1 MNHSVRTLLLL
12 AALTSIGLGG
22 CATQRRTDGAVF
34 GGAAGTG
41 VGAIVGHQ
49 LGNTGAGAVIG
60 GIVGAVTGNAIGG
73 SLDEIEARNRAE
85 IEARLGRPPRPGAVS
100 VGDVVEMSK
109 HGVSSSTIIRHIQVR
124 GTTGPME
131 TADILTMNDAGVDDA
146 VQQAMM
152 NPPSPPRKVVR
163 REVITRPVI
172 VERHYPVYHHPH
184 YDYHHDNHHHRRHH
198 RTGVSFSYRGH

>member
-1 MNHSVRTLLLL
+1 MNHSVRSLLVL

-34 GGAAGTG
+34 GGLAGTG

-73 SLDEIEARNRAE
+73 SLDEIEASNRAE
-85 IEARLGRPPRPGAVS
+85 IEARLGRPPGPGAVS
-100 VGDVVEMSK
+100 VYDVVELSQK
-109 HGVSSSTIIRHIQVR
+109 GVSSATIIRHIQIR
-124 GTTGPME
+124 GTTGPMG
-131 TADILTMNDAGVDDA
+131 TDDLLLMNNEGVDDA

-152 NPPSPPRKVVR
+152 SPPAPPKKYVR
-163 REVITRPVI
+163 REVVTRPVI
-172 VERHYPVYHHPH
+172 VQRHYPLYRDPYY
-184 YDYHHDNHHHRRHH
+184 YDHHHHYRPRH
-198 RTGVSFSYRGH
+198 RSGISFSYRNH

>member
-1 MNHSVRTLLLL
+1 MNHSVRTLLVL

-34 GGAAGTG
+34 GGLAGTG

-73 SLDEIEARNRAE
+73 SLDEIEARNQAE
-85 IEARLGRPPRPGAVS
+85 IEARLGRPPKPGAVS
-100 VGDVVEMSK
+100 VSDVVELS
-109 HGVSSSTIIRHIQVR
+109 HAGVSRETIIRHIQVR
-124 GTTGPME
+124 GTTGPLE
-131 TADILTMNDAGVDDA
+131 TEDLVLMAKAGVDDA
-146 VQQAMM
+146 VQRAMES
-152 NPPSPPRKVVR
+152 PPSRPKKVVR

-172 VERHYPVYHHPH
+172 VERHYPVPYSY
-184 YDYHHDNHHHRRHH
+184 YDHHHHYPRHRRS
-198 RTGVSFSYRGH
+198 GVSFSYSNH